1 MSGATRRDMV
11 RGLVGLGGLSAL
23 GACTPWKDPVIDRTL
38 PRPHGDVQGY
48 RGLAETPWFDLDAEG
63 ALVLKP
69 AIAETLPW
77 ATDFHAHLGF
87 SFMFAPELDLGHESH
102 EVQYLIDCDGFESCR
117 FAFDDYLNKIATP
130 EVLAEMERRLTSQA
144 FPGGS
149 DAARTH
155 TIPNLVREMDRMKTQ
170 RAVLLSVVPKLPFR
184 NNATDAWI
192 EALDASPHRDR
203 FVLFAGVHPLDGGA
217 PAQLAEFI
225 TRGARG
231 VKLHPPMQQFSPSDP
246 QAFKVY
252 EVCANARIP
261 VFFHAG
267 RAGIEP
273 RSSRPFALMD
283 NYVAPAKAFP
293 ELNFV
298 FGHAGA
304 RDWEAAAEIAAKH
317 RNVYL
322 EIEGQG
328 VAELQQILKRVPAE
342 QILFGSD
349 WPFYPLAATV
359 ARVLMATEDNPRARD
374 LILAGNAER
383 LLGPAA

>member
-1 MSGATRRDMV
+1 MSKLARRDV
-11 RGLVGLGGLSAL
+11 IRGLVGLSGL
-23 GACTPWKDPVIDRTL
+23 GALASCTPWKDPIIDRNL
-38 PRPHGDVQGY
+38 PRPNGDVQGY
-48 RGLAETPWFDLDAEG
+48 RGLADTPWFTIGPDGELTLD
-63 ALVLKP
+63 P
-69 AIAETLPW
+69 AVAASLPW
-77 ATDFHAHLGF
+77 GTDFHAHLGF
-87 SFMFAPELDLGHESH
+87 SFMFAPPLDLGHESEH
-102 EVQYLIDCDGFESCR
+102 VHYLMDCDAFESCR
-117 FAFDDYLNKIATP
+117 YAFDDYLNKIATP
-130 EVLAEMERRLTSQA
+130 EVLSEMERRLTGQA
-144 FPGGS
+144 LPGGS

-155 TIPNLVREMDRMKTQ
+155 TIPNLVREMDRMKIR

-192 EALDASPHRDR
+192 EALAASPYRDR

-217 PAQLAEFI
+217 PAQLAKFV
-225 TRGARG
+225 TKGARG
-231 VKLHPPMQQFSPSDP
+231 VKLHPPMQQFSPADP
-246 QAFKVY
+246 QVFKVY

-273 RSSRPFALMD
+273 KSSRPFARMD
-283 NYVAPAKAFP
+283 NYVAPVRAFP

-304 RDWEAAAEIAAKH
+304 RDWEAAATIAEKYP
-317 RNVYL
+317 NVYL

-328 VAELQQILKRVPAE
+328 VAEMKQILKRVPAE
-342 QILFGSD
+342 QLLFGSD

-359 ARVLMATEDNPRARD
+359 ARVLMATEGDPHTRD

-383 LLGPAA
+383 LLGPA